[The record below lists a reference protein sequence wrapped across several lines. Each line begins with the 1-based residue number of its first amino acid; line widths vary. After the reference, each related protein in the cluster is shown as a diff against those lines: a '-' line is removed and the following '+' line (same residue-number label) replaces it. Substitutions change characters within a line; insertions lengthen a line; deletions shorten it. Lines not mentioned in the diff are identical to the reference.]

1 MRSSNRVRGV
11 RSGVRRRRAGLVYL
25 LIAFFALWIL
35 LIAGGI
41 FWGGGEEVSDGK
53 AGGSPG
59 DRNEEAGSASGSFT
73 DREDK
78 GPTTQDKARE
88 GGGEGSSQKSN
99 PEPDAKADAE
109 AGGNQDYSDVNRS
122 ENRNEKQKP
131 GSSGTRLP
139 RQSSG
144 GKPTYDPLGKGSD
157 AASLS
162 QTDLERAK
170 LAAFRFVDAA
180 YDFEGKGPSK
190 KLDYLGEV
198 GQTVD
203 APEFWE
209 SPESQGA
216 EVPDTVAARIAE
228 YGVKNDAV
236 FQSFKVEDTSSERV
250 IGTATFTLDEGDG
263 RKTYKQRLTLSR
275 WAAVWRVLYA
285 KPLEE
290 VS

>member
-1 MRSSNRVRGV
+1 MRSSNRG
-11 RSGVRRRRAGLVYL
+11 RSSRRRGGLVYL
-25 LIAFFALWIL
+25 LIAFAALWII
-35 LIAGGI
+35 LISAGL
-41 FWGGGEEVSDGK
+41 FWGGGSETSG
-53 AGGSPG
+53 G
-59 DRNEEAGSASGSFT
+59 DRGGRGEKANSAT
-73 DREDK
+73 
-78 GPTTQDKARE
+78 
-88 GGGEGSSQKSN
+88 GSSGNRDSQ
-99 PEPDAKADAE
+99 PPDAQNEAKDA
-109 AGGNQDYSDVNRS
+109 AGDSKDPATPT
-122 ENRNEKQKP
+122 EKQKDSAAQNVDDTQDVSRNKKQEP

-144 GKPTYDPLGKGSD
+144 EEPVYDPLGKGSG

-162 QTDLERAK
+162 QTDLERSK

-190 KLDYLGEV
+190 RLDYLGDV

-209 SPESQGA
+209 SPESPGS
-216 EVPDTVAARIAE
+216 EVPDTVAARINE
-228 YGVKNDAV
+228 YGVKNSAA

-250 IGTATFTLDEGDG
+250 TGTATFTLNEGDG
-263 RKTYKQRLTLSR
+263 RKTYSQKFVLTR